1 MFINMIQTVQKLNID
16 FDSSIELE
24 VKDIGESL
32 YNLFKDYD
40 NKKPKIDRNK
50 IEEDIISII
59 EDLIHYDIDED
70 GNLIPE
76 HKKEHLHYTQDPEF
90 PDENYDWK
98 YRIDEYG
105 IEKILEEMKKLNI
118 SQMKKSNSSE
128 SNDKLREKL
137 WNDFITKKSLI
148 KNKKNFVKEWVKS
161 RDAAVTEGSKFISEK
176 RAYSILN
183 ECIKVGDIVHAK
195 KKNGAPTKFTDEARL
210 CLLATVMDILTITD

>member
-1 MFINMIQTVQKLNID
+1 
-16 FDSSIELE
+16 
-24 VKDIGESL
+24 
-32 YNLFKDYD
+32 
-40 NKKPKIDRNK
+40 
-50 IEEDIISII
+50 
-59 EDLIHYDIDED
+59 
-70 GNLIPE
+70 
-76 HKKEHLHYTQDPEF
+76 
-90 PDENYDWK
+90 
-98 YRIDEYG
+98 
-105 IEKILEEMKKLNI
+105 MKKLNI

-195 KKNGAPTKFTDEARL
+195 KKEWSSN
-210 CLLATVMDILTITD
+210 